1 MLYCDTVLLCYTV
14 TLYCNGSDVFHQMI
28 QDELDENAHR
38 LQYIDK
44 AAQYLMAKCDAVDAV
59 HIQNSLDEF
68 HYIRDQIRGK
78 LIKCSEKLRR
88 ITLGE
93 V

>member
-1 MLYCDTVLLCYTV
+1 M
-14 TLYCNGSDVFHQMI
+14 TLYCNHSDVFAQMI

-93 V
+93 VCRSL